1 MPDGF
6 FLMPE
11 AAICKVAVPSSL
23 AYYIRSGLC
32 KDCCAITGEKK
43 KKGWDGR
50 SRLSYEI
57 LKQLQSSTAAKQNA
71 IRRGKGVSDISP
83 RLAPS

>member
-23 AYYIRSGLC
+23 AYYIRSSA
-32 KDCCAITGEKK
+32 KIAVPSQEKK
-43 KKGWDGR
+43 KKRDGMDDHDYHTR
-50 SRLSYEI
+50 S
-57 LKQLQSSTAAKQNA
+57 
-71 IRRGKGVSDISP
+71 
-83 RLAPS
+83 